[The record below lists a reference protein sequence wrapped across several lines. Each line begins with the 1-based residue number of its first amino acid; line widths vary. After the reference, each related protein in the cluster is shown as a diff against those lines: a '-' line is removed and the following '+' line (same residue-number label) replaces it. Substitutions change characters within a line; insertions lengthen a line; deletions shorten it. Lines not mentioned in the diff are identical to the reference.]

1 VHLRDAVE
9 EAIRRWDALEKSRGE
24 APVIDFDCAP
34 PVKQPSPYDNRF
46 AALDDLTRLRIGAD
60 TCDQPAL
67 RTQLDAHIAYLC
79 ALIGQQLPFDE
90 YISRTQGCMP
100 RGWTRDYIEQ
110 RAWTAREALGSLE
123 ISWDENTWT
132 NLRAA
137 SEQLSATD
145 VSSAIAEY
153 AGKYESSIRQLVDTD
168 ANFNLTIE
176 DVEVDAYWSYWLD
189 GAGHDT
195 RLRINKNRALFS
207 RVDAYR
213 FALHEVLGH
222 ALQYSSLTA
231 QVESRIVEW
240 PRILAVHCPHQVLF
254 EGLAQVLPW
263 VASPDDEIIC
273 ARTRIDHFLNLVR
286 SQIHILINSGA
297 TVTDCRDLAHRQV
310 PWWTDEEIAREIYDR
325 SGNTQFRSYLWAY
338 PAGMD
343 WFIKLVEAGGKTL
356 VEVLRE
362 AYRRP
367 LTPSELH
374 QLWPTGPIIG
384 GNQ

>member
-1 VHLRDAVE
+1 MPLRDAVE
-9 EAIRRWDALEKSRGE
+9 EAIRRWDALERSRGE

-34 PVKQPSPYDNRF
+34 PGGQPSPYDNRF
-46 AALDDLTRLRIGAD
+46 AALDDLTRLRIEAD
-60 TCDQPAL
+60 THHQPAL
-67 RTQLDAHIAYLC
+67 RTQLDAHIAYLG
-79 ALIGQQLPFDE
+79 ALIGQQLPLDE
-90 YISRTQGCMP
+90 YISLTQGCMP
-100 RGWTRDYIEQ
+100 RSWTRDYIEQ
-110 RAWTAREALGSLE
+110 YAWVAREALESLG
-123 ISWDENTWT
+123 ISWDEDTWT
-132 NLRAA
+132 NLHAA
-137 SEQLSATD
+137 SEQLSAAD

-153 AGKYESSIRQLVDTD
+153 ADKYESSIRRLVDTD
-168 ANFNLTIE
+168 ADFNLTIE

-189 GAGHDT
+189 GTGHDT
-195 RLRINKNRALFS
+195 RLRINKSRASFS

-231 QVESRIVEW
+231 QAESHTVEW

-273 ARTRIDHFLNLVR
+273 ARTRIDHFMNLVR
-286 SQIHILINSGA
+286 GQIHILVNSGMTA
-297 TVTDCRDLAHRQV
+297 AACRDLARRHV
-310 PWWTDEEIAREIYDR
+310 PWWTDEEIARELYDR
-325 SGNTQFRSYLWAY
+325 SRNPQLRSYLWAY

-343 WFIKLVEAGGKTL
+343 WFVKLVEAGGATL
-356 VEVLRE
+356 AEVLRE

>member
-1 VHLRDAVE
+1 VPLRDAAE
-9 EAIRRWDALEKSRGE
+9 EAIRRWGALEKSCGE

-34 PVKQPSPYDNRF
+34 PTEQPSPYDNRF
-46 AALDDLTRLRIGAD
+46 AALDDLTRLRIAAD
-60 TCDQPAL
+60 THHQPAL

-79 ALIGQQLPFDE
+79 ALIGQQLPLDE
-90 YISRTQGCMP
+90 YISLTQGCMP
-100 RGWTRDYIEQ
+100 RGWTQDYIEQ
-110 RAWTAREALGSLE
+110 RAGIAREALESLG
-123 ISWDENTWT
+123 ISWDKGTWT
-132 NLRAA
+132 NLHAA
-137 SEQLSATD
+137 SEQLSTAD

-153 AGKYESSIRQLVDTD
+153 ADKYESSIRQLVDTD
-168 ANFNLTIE
+168 AHFTLTIE

-195 RLRINKNRALFS
+195 RLRINKSRASFS
-207 RVDAYR
+207 HIDAYR

-231 QVESRIVEW
+231 QAESHTVEW

-273 ARTRIDHFLNLVR
+273 ARTRIDHFMNLVR
-286 SQIHILINSGA
+286 GQIHILVNSGA
-297 TVTDCRDLAHRQV
+297 PAADCRDLARRQV
-310 PWWTDEEIAREIYDR
+310 PWWTDEEIARELYDR
-325 SGNTQFRSYLWAY
+325 SRNPQLRSYLWAY

-343 WFIKLVEAGGKTL
+343 WFVKLVEAGGATL
-356 VEVLRE
+356 AEVLRE

-374 QLWPTGPIIG
+374 QLWPTGPTIG